1 MKTTTNS
8 MLALKAFLTCSQEPN
23 LYTFDNY
30 GLRKACGIACEILLK
45 SDYSVERSEA
55 LDRINEIWNEA
66 RELDDAID
74 AIAKR
79 AQDLR
84 ERAIKALEQ
93 EAQ

>member
-1 MKTTTNS
+1 MKTATNS
-8 MLALKAFLTCSQEPN
+8 TLALKAFLTCSIEPN
-23 LYTFDNY
+23 IYTFDNY